1 MNEPLHSTA
10 QSEAWRDLVS
20 HLPGVL
26 NAEFVLSDGQIR
38 EVHILSDQ
46 SRAPKQIV
54 RDVQSAMAARFRLEL
69 DHRIISVAQIP
80 SMPQEKKKRLVC
92 ERLAITTTRE
102 GSVVTVALGLDGQT
116 CQGEAACGGASQDRC
131 RAIAQATVNA
141 INQFLSR
148 DSQFSLIDW
157 KHSSIG
163 DSQVVLVGLRLK
175 NNGKMEQL
183 LGACYEG
190 EDVNLSAVMATLDA
204 VNRRILALHFS
215 TPS

>member
-1 MNEPLHSTA
+1 MNEPLHTTA
-10 QSEAWRDLVS
+10 QSELWKDLVS

-26 NAEFVLSDGQIR
+26 NAEFVLTDGQIR
-38 EVHILSDQ
+38 EVHVLSDQ

-54 RDVQSAMAARFRLEL
+54 RDVQSAMAARFQLEL

-80 SMPQEKKKRLVC
+80 AMPAIPKKRLLC
-92 ERLAITTTRE
+92 DRLSITTTRN
-102 GSVVTVALGLDGQT
+102 GTTITVALNLDGRI
-116 CQGEAACGGASQDRC
+116 CEGESACGGAFQDRS

-141 INQFLSR
+141 INQFLSQ

-157 KHSSIG
+157 RHSSIG

-175 NNGKMEQL
+175 NSGKLEQL

-190 EDVNLSAVMATLDA
+190 EDGNLSVVMATLDA
-204 VNRRILALHFS
+204 VNRRILALSFS
-215 TPS
+215 TPG